1 MVEFNEKSRARK
13 KEDKEKKRNAFEI
26 VNALYEVRALEYF
39 Q

>member
-1 MVEFNEKSRARK
+1 MKNLEQEKK
-13 KEDKEKKRNAFEI
+13 KIKKKKRNAFEI